1 MDRGESCLPGQWVGE
16 VSPTDQEHRYPSD
29 NGMRQAKCLQQVEQ
43 VRACLDQDGAIL
55 IHVFAPERHPL
66 RPRVAESLQLKAPL
80 ALIWWKSLIVRKL
93 DLPLA

>member
-1 MDRGESCLPGQWVGE
+1 
-16 VSPTDQEHRYPSD
+16 
-29 NGMRQAKCLQQVEQ
+29 MRQAKCLQQVEQ

>member
-1 MDRGESCLPGQWVGE
+1 MRKSVREEGTPGQHQCE
-16 VSPTDQEHRYPSD
+16 QSSLQR
-29 NGMRQAKCLQQVEQ
+29 RQAKCLQQVEQ